1 MDIQERAFWAE
12 VQPLQRPQGRS
23 VPGTLRNCKE
33 ACVAGAECRRG
44 KEVTE
49 GQAREGLVNHLGT
62 LTFILRQLGK
72 ANRGF

>member
-1 MDIQERAFWAE
+1 M
-12 VQPLQRPQGRS
+12 
-23 VPGTLRNCKE
+23 
-33 ACVAGAECRRG
+33 AGAECRRG